1 MRKKSSKIST
11 IILLIVLLVG
21 LSVMLYP
28 IISDWW
34 NSRVQ
39 TRAIETY
46 DENVREMDEEDF
58 EEIFRE
64 AEEYNRLLCGL
75 AAPFSDYDQ
84 IPGYDS
90 ILDITDTGIMGYVTI
105 PAIGVNLPIYHGT
118 SVEVLNVAV
127 GHFQGS
133 SLPVGG
139 TDTHAVISAHRG
151 LPSAKLFSDLD
162 ELVEGDTFTVTILN
176 EVLTYQVDKIS
187 IVLPNELDELAIIP
201 GGDYVTLMTC
211 TPYGVNSHRLLV
223 RGKRIDTVYAS
234 TVNVVSDAVLIDPMT
249 VFPIVAAPMVAV
261 LLLYWIFGGK
271 SKRKPKKYSIYEL
284 PDFNNSDFDISD
296 ISHKKRGD
304 GT

>member
-64 AEEYNRLLCGL
+64 AKEYNRLLCGL
-75 AAPFSDYDQ
+75 AAPFNDYDQ

-176 EVLTYQVDKIS
+176 EVLTYRVDKIS